1 VVNRRGLLASVLA
14 FLYPGLGHVYLR
26 RWARAAAWFVL
37 AIATAAVV
45 VPPATYEAFEAG
57 GISAMMEATE
67 SFGPEVT
74 LSLLAVGLLNVA
86 DAYIVAVREA
96 AAEAAQTATADDAA
110 TCPECGGELDEDLD
124 FCPWCTTRFDDRESG
139 EGDEEEAA
147 EKEAETVDDTESA

>member
-26 RWARAAAWFVL
+26 RWARAAAWFLL

-45 VPPATYEAFEAG
+45 VPSATYEAFEAG
-57 GISAMMEATE
+57 GISAMMETTE
-67 SFGPEVT
+67 SFGLEVT
-74 LSLLAVGLLNVA
+74 LSLLTVGLLNVA

-96 AAEAAQTATADDAA
+96 AAEAAAGATPDDAS

-124 FCPWCTTRFDDRESG
+124 FCPWCTTRLE
-139 EGDEEEAA
+139 DEEREDGAGP
-147 EKEAETVDDTESA
+147 TDDVDTTDDTGTA